1 MHMIELSNY
10 LLFLASCLALIIVP
24 GPAQALVLARTLA
37 DGPRAGTLTAIGLN
51 IGTLCHSMAA
61 AMGLS
66 AVLASSALAFAIVKY
81 AGAGYLIYLGIR
93 ALRAP
98 APTAPRAATRHVGP
112 LRSPLVQAVV
122 TGALNPKV
130 ALFFLAFL
138 PQFVDP
144 TRGSA
149 LLQFLVLGA
158 SMAVLDTLYEVM
170 LVYLI
175 SRVSRH
181 ETGSVRIAIWQNRVC
196 GTVLVAL
203 GLRLLAQER

>member
-1 MHMIELSNY
+1 MHMSNY
-10 LLFLASCLALIIVP
+10 LLFLAACLALIVVP
-24 GPAQALVLARTLA
+24 GPAQALVMARTFSQ
-37 DGPRAGTLTAIGLN
+37 GRRAGTLTAIGLN
-51 IGTLCHSMAA
+51 IGTLFHSVAA
-61 AMGLS
+61 ALGLS

-81 AGAGYLIYLGIR
+81 AGAAYLIYLGIR
-93 ALRAP
+93 ALRTP
-98 APTAPRAATRHVGP
+98 ASTAPRATTRHVGAF
-112 LRSPLVQAVV
+112 RHPLVQAVV
-122 TGALNPKV
+122 TGVLNPKV

-144 TRGSA
+144 TRGSV

-175 SRVSRH
+175 SRVSRRY
-181 ETGSVRIAIWQNRVC
+181 TSSAPVAIWQSRVC
-196 GTVLVAL
+196 GSVLVEL